1 MKNIPVDSARA
12 LMLDL
17 ARPLRGEN
25 VLLEDAAGRTLAE
38 PLTAVRDQPPFTASA
53 MDGWAV
59 RAGDA
64 AAGQRLKIVGESAAG
79 RGYAGGLHSGEAVRI
94 FTGAPVPRGA
104 DAVLI
109 QENATREGGT
119 LVVNEAPAMGANMR
133 AQGGDFRAGAVLIEA
148 GVRLDAWRISLAA
161 AAGRA
166 SLFVARRPRVAILST
181 GDEIVPPGT
190 QPGLH
195 QIFNSGAP
203 ALAVLVAGWG
213 GEAILLQPAGDSVKA
228 IAAAVR
234 GRDCDIVVT
243 IGGASVGDHDLVK
256 PALATLGLSLAFES
270 LQMRPGKPTSFGT
283 LADGRYVLGL
293 PGNPASAMVCAQLF
307 LGPLIAALQGADPA
321 LPMTTAR
328 LAVALPANGPR
339 EHWMRAKLSVQNGRV
354 AVTPFGDQDSSL
366 VTVFAQADALVKR
379 PSDAPPAG
387 EGDGVEILKL
397 NRL

>member
-1 MKNIPVDSARA
+1 MKAIPVDSARA

-17 ARPLRGEN
+17 ARPLRGET
-25 VLLEDAAGRTLAE
+25 VDLEDAAGRTLAE
-38 PLTAVRDQPPFTASA
+38 PITAIRDQPPFTASA

-59 RAGDA
+59 RTSDA
-64 AAGQRLKIVGESAAG
+64 SVGARLKIAGESAAG

-94 FTGAPVPRGA
+94 FTGAPAPRGA
-104 DAVLI
+104 DAVVI
-109 QENATREGGT
+109 QENATREGDV
-119 LVVNEAPAMGANMR
+119 LIVNEAPALGANLR
-133 AQGGDFRAGAVLIEA
+133 PQGGDFRKGDVLIEA

-166 SLFVARRPRVAILST
+166 NLFVARKPKVAILST

-213 GEAILLQPAGDSVKA
+213 GEPILLNPAGDSVKA

-234 GRDCDIVVT
+234 GRDCDVVVT

-293 PGNPASAMVCAQLF
+293 PGNPASALVCAQLF
-307 LGPLIAALQGADPA
+307 LGPLIAALQGGDAS
-321 LPMTTAR
+321 LPMSTATLTAP
-328 LAVALPANGPR
+328 LAANGPR
-339 EHWMRAKLSVQNGRV
+339 EHWMRAKLANNGGV
-354 AVTPFGDQDSSL
+354 LTAMPFSDQDSSL
-366 VTVFAQADALVKR
+366 VTVFAHADGLIRR
-379 PSDAPPAG
+379 PSDAPAG
-387 EGDGVEILKL
+387 KPGDVVEVLRL